1 MHIILAIIALAIW
14 LLTLWLGSI
23 ALEAT
28 GMERRKARFQC
39 LSAITGTG
47 FTTTEAE
54 AVVNHPRR
62 RRIASVLIFA
72 GYFGLTGFMV
82 ALILSLKID
91 LVLVKPSIPQI
102 GVIVIVILIIV
113 AFIKFGILNKITNG
127 IVRLMRKGHPAPHLL
142 TEEVLHQTG
151 DYGVARV
158 AVSGKAEKGSLCL
171 KDTGFWEK
179 EFTVLA
185 IERGNTVLPRPK
197 AEEMLLAGDY
207 LLCYGK
213 VPDMIN
219 ISR

>member
-1 MHIILAIIALAIW
+1 MNIILAIIALAIW

-82 ALILSLKID
+82 TLILSLKID
-91 LVLVKPSIPQI
+91 LVKPSIPQI
-102 GVIVIVILIIV
+102 GVIIIVILIIV
-113 AFIKFGILNKITNG
+113 AFIKFGVLNKITNG

-158 AVSGKAEKGSLCL
+158 AVSKKAEKGSLRL

-179 EFTVLA
+179 DFTVLA
-185 IERGNTVLPRPK
+185 IERENTVLPHPK

-213 VPDMIN
+213 VQDMIN
-219 ISR
+219 MSR